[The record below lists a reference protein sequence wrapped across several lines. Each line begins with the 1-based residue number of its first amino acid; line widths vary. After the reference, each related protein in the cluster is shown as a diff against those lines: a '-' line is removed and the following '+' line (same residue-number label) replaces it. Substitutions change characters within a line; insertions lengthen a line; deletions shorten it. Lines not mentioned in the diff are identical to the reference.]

1 MRHSKLIP
9 IVLVLLIFSSGCL
22 VKEPAKV
29 EINADK
35 TAVKE
40 GGIFHVIVKIN
51 NTGKVA
57 ITGVNLYLNNPEFKI
72 LQTPSLHAPLKVG
85 KATELIWII
94 QAPSKP
100 GRYMIK
106 ASVEVVD
113 ELQRTWGGFY
123 KELIINVVEKES
135 EIPLFGVLST
145 SVTSPEKVEGGNEFR
160 VEITLKNTGNA
171 PITLRRVSL
180 NLLEG
185 MEVVKE
191 PDVPTNILPREEHAL
206 IYVIKAPY
214 KPEEGYITISV
225 LYSEDGEEKRELKN
239 RFIKILWRP
248 WNYDNETLR
257 LAYGNEYYWIS
268 LPYLVDGF
276 WKERF
281 NSTSRINKEL
291 LKNESILLVKNATS
305 EVEAAKAVYNMIKS
319 RYSFGDITTTTNPS
333 NILPQNKISYEEGT
347 LLFTG
352 ILRSLNIPARI
363 VTLYNGT
370 DCTENAISEFYSAG
384 KWYVVDFKRGFFG
397 SREEYIATPYFPRIY
412 QMITNGFYNLVAQ
425 APEEEEGHE
434 HVDVS
439 PEYLANIEDSLK
451 EVVSERLNPT
461 VRPKLSVVLINM
473 NQNERIFTLFLF
485 ASAPERELNLVFQ
498 KANPRNLA
506 KNVDA
511 LYEFYKDR
519 PWPESFGEYWDIL
532 MEVYK

>member
-40 GGIFHVIVKIN
+40 GDIFHIIVKIN
-51 NTGKVA
+51 NTGKVG

-106 ASVEVVD
+106 VSVEVVD

-185 MEVVKE
+185 MELVKE

-214 KPEEGYITISV
+214 KPEEGYITISTMSV
-225 LYSEDGEEKRELKN
+225 SACRSFEIGSDHDNQTGSRHEILFQASLGQGTPKIA
-239 RFIKILWRP
+239 RFDR
-248 WNYDNETLR
+248 DQTMM
-257 LAYGNEYYWIS
+257 
-268 LPYLVDGF
+268 V
-276 WKERF
+276 
-281 NSTSRINKEL
+281 
-291 LKNESILLVKNATS
+291 
-305 EVEAAKAVYNMIKS
+305 
-319 RYSFGDITTTTNPS
+319 
-333 NILPQNKISYEEGT
+333 
-347 LLFTG
+347 
-352 ILRSLNIPARI
+352 RI
-363 VTLYNGT
+363 VSETPFGNNGVQ
-370 DCTENAISEFYSAG
+370 DQWKGCPCRRCSSQ
-384 KWYVVDFKRGFFG
+384 
-397 SREEYIATPYFPRIY
+397 TPMLRRDPLTGPKQLPDLRRTQRCIVELTARSTTRQRRLQTHLALRI
-412 QMITNGFYNLVAQ
+412 
-425 APEEEEGHE
+425 
-434 HVDVS
+434 
-439 PEYLANIEDSLK
+439 
-451 EVVSERLNPT
+451 
-461 VRPKLSVVLINM
+461 
-473 NQNERIFTLFLF
+473 RI
-485 ASAPERELNLVFQ
+485 
-498 KANPRNLA
+498 
-506 KNVDA
+506 
-511 LYEFYKDR
+511 
-519 PWPESFGEYWDIL
+519 G
-532 MEVYK
+532 